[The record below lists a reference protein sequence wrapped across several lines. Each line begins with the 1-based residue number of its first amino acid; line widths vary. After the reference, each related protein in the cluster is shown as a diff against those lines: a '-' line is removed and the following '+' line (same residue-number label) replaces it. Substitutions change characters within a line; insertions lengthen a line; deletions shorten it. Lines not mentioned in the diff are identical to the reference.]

1 MEDTSQLD
9 PSNLQSLLSGSQP
22 SLIPDSL
29 VTTLTVGFI
38 VLNVLTVLFFVFY
51 VANMIRKWR
60 VDTAILNMHKD
71 LADIKAHLATQHSTT
86 AQPTTPPAVQP
97 AKQNQV
103 VASDTANHNDSP
115 TVS

>member
-9 PSNLQSLLSGSQP
+9 PSNLQSLFGGSQP

-71 LADIKAHLATQHSTT
+71 LADIKAQLATERPTP
-86 AQPTTPPAVQP
+86 AQPTPPAVQP
-97 AKQNQV
+97 AEQNRV
-103 VASDTANHNDSP
+103 IASDTTNHNDSP